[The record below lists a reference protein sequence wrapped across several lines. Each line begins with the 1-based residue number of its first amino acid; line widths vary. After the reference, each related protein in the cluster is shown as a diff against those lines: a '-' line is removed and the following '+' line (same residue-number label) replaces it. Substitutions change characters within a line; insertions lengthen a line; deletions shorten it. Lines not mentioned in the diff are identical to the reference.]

1 MAEGYEFENPTF
13 DDEDIDKDI
22 NEEPETSFTDETEFQ
37 RTLTNQYE
45 ALNNLR
51 GETQNKQRLNLLKMM
66 VKRFYERNQEPV
78 GFDQDEADWTI
89 TTDRFG
95 RPLFGVESNDKD
107 IPLSYYKSNS
117 PDAILQFHSFD
128 TIQRKYGVKFLRD
141 ELGVTDYQPSTARLK
156 AGRAE
161 FQALVVARNEVNT
174 ATEEIPMQ
182 DFSTQ
187 TDVQKTVD
195 ATNQVETSLQTLMEL
210 PDIKN
215 AQTQTEG
222 LTLRELQ
229 GLDKALQRTRG
240 ELTNNLSKLT
250 ELDTDITRQKQK
262 LQEAEDETSKRDI
275 RSRIQNLED
284 KRAARL
290 EAASANKEELRGQIN
305 RIKETINK
313 VLKEDTT
320 LRERLKTLFKEQGI
334 TIVSIL
340 TAIGMI
346 IGVIVQAIIPTTGG
360 GTTPPK
366 PPSKEGV
373 KDWVKKQL
381 HNLARLLANLAGKAA
396 AALPGVIGSIV
407 SWLLSATGK
416 VVNWFGNNLWALVV
430 LVAGLLYAAAKEWIN
445 KSHK

>member
-1 MAEGYEFENPTF
+1 MTEGYEFENPTF

-22 NEEPETSFTDETEFQ
+22 DEEPETSFTDETEFQ

-51 GETQNKQRLNLLKMM
+51 GKTQNKQRLNLLKMM
-66 VKRFYERNQEPV
+66 VKRFYESNQEPV

-89 TTDRFG
+89 KTDRFG

-117 PDAILQFHSFD
+117 PDAILQFYSFY
-128 TIQRKYGVKFLRD
+128 TLQNKYGVQFMRD
-141 ELGVTDYQPSTARLK
+141 ELGVTNYQQRTARLK
-156 AGRAE
+156 AGREE
-161 FQALVVARNEVNT
+161 FQALITAKNEVN
-174 ATEEIPMQ
+174 AAKEEIPMQ
-182 DFSTQ
+182 EFSTQ

-195 ATNQVETSLQTLMEL
+195 ATSQVETSLQTLMEL

-250 ELDTDITRQKQK
+250 ELDKDITRQIQK

-284 KRAARL
+284 ERAARL
-290 EAASANKEELRGQIN
+290 EAASA
-305 RIKETINK
+305 T
-313 VLKEDTT
+313 
-320 LRERLKTLFKEQGI
+320 
-334 TIVSIL
+334 
-340 TAIGMI
+340 
-346 IGVIVQAIIPTTGG
+346 
-360 GTTPPK
+360 
-366 PPSKEGV
+366 
-373 KDWVKKQL
+373 KK
-381 HNLARLLANLAGKAA
+381 NCGAR
-396 AALPGVIGSIV
+396 
-407 SWLLSATGK
+407 
-416 VVNWFGNNLWALVV
+416 
-430 LVAGLLYAAAKEWIN
+430 
-445 KSHK
+445 

>member
-1 MAEGYEFENPTF
+1 MAEGDELENPTF

-22 NEEPETSFTDETEFQ
+22 DEEPETSFTDETEFQ

-51 GETQNKQRLNLLKMM
+51 GKTQNEHRLNLLKMM

-78 GFDQDEADWTI
+78 GFDQNEADWTI
-89 TTDRFG
+89 C
-95 RPLFGVESNDKD
+95 RPLFGIELNKKD
-107 IPLSYYKSNS
+107 IPLSYYKSNN
-117 PDAILQFHSFD
+117 PYAILQDYSFD
-128 TIQRKYGVKFLRD
+128 TLQNKYGVKFMRD
-141 ELGVTDYQPSTARLK
+141 ELGVTNYQPPTARLK

-161 FQALVVARNEVNT
+161 LKALITAKNEVN
-174 ATEEIPMQ
+174 AAKEEIPMQ

-187 TDVQKTVD
+187 TDIQKTVD

-215 AQTQTEG
+215 AQIQTEG

-240 ELTNNLSKLT
+240 ELTNNLAKLT
-250 ELDTDITRQKQK
+250 ELDKDITRQKQK

-284 KRAARL
+284 ERAARL

-346 IGVIVQAIIPTTGG
+346 IDVIVQAVKPTTGG

-366 PPSKEGV
+366 PPSKAGV

>member
-1 MAEGYEFENPTF
+1 M
-13 DDEDIDKDI
+13 
-22 NEEPETSFTDETEFQ
+22 
-37 RTLTNQYE
+37 
-45 ALNNLR
+45 
-51 GETQNKQRLNLLKMM
+51 
-66 VKRFYERNQEPV
+66 

-89 TTDRFG
+89 KTDRFG

-117 PDAILQFHSFD
+117 PDAILQFYSFD
-128 TIQRKYGVKFLRD
+128 TFQNKYGVKFMRD
-141 ELGVTDYQPSTARLK
+141 ELGVTNYQPPTARLK

-161 FQALVVARNEVNT
+161 LKALITAKNEVNA

-182 DFSTQ
+182 EFSTQ

-195 ATNQVETSLQTLMEL
+195 ATSQVETSLQALMEL

-250 ELDTDITRQKQK
+250 ELDKDIARQKQK

-275 RSRIQNLED
+275 KSRIQNLED
-284 KRAARL
+284 ERAARL

-346 IGVIVQAIIPTTGG
+346 IGVIVQAVIPTTGG
-360 GTTPPK
+360 GTTPSK

-373 KDWVKKQL
+373 NDWVKKQL